1 MPFRSAVLGSLTL
14 VAVLFAAAPA
24 RAQTPADEAAI
35 RAGLEGSA
43 MAWNAADLDGH
54 VAMNADSIWFMGQGG
69 PLVGRA
75 RSRAALE
82 RGFFV
87 DGRPL
92 QQLHYER
99 VSVRFLGADHALV
112 VGRFVLTGGDRPE
125 TSGWFSTVWARMGDR
140 WQIIHDHSS

>member
-1 MPFRSAVLGSLTL
+1 MRLRSALALLALIVL
-14 VAVLFAAAPA
+14 AAAPA

-43 MAWNAADLDGH
+43 AAWNAADLAGH
-54 VAMNADSIWFMGQGG
+54 VAMNADSVWFMTGRG
-69 PLVGRA
+69 PLVGRGQSEEA
-75 RSRAALE
+75 LRRS
-82 RGFFV
+82 FFR

-112 VGRFVLTGGDRPE
+112 VGRFVLAGGDRPE
-125 TSGWFSTVWARMGDR
+125 TSGWFSTVWARTGTG